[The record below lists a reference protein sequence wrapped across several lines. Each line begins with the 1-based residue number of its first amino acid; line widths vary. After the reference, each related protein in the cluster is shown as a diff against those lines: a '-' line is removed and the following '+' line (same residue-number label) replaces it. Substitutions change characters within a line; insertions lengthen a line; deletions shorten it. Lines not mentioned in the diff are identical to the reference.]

1 MINSEVF
8 LMCKVSQGNWEKS
21 KKKINRKEKK
31 KEDRGKKGELE
42 SHGLVFLLLG
52 PPLKFS
58 SLPSLLSF
66 SPSSSSSFS
75 SSSPFLRLDSSSF
88 FSLPSAMAEDKV
100 LFLPAKMCF
109 FFFSL
114 CIVWLE
120 RKLSDPEMGELKMS
134 LWFLLWRGRGWN
146 FGLGCVIFV
155 FFFFFFLF
163 ACAVVKGEVR
173 VCYFWGN
180 SGFFIKIWSLNL
192 MKNTRQVHF
201 GVDLWV
207 SVRFHFILLGR
218 DSEICF

>member
-109 FFFSL
+109 FFF
-114 CIVWLE
+114 
-120 RKLSDPEMGELKMS
+120 
-134 LWFLLWRGRGWN
+134 
-146 FGLGCVIFV
+146 
-155 FFFFFFLF
+155 FFFFLF
-163 ACAVVKGEVR
+163 VLSGWRENWVTQKWESWKCLCDFCCEEDEAGILVWDVWFVFLFFFFFCLLAQLWKARLGFVIFGGIR
-173 VCYFWGN
+173 V
-180 SGFFIKIWSLNL
+180 SL
-192 MKNTRQVHF
+192 
-201 GVDLWV
+201 
-207 SVRFHFILLGR
+207 
-218 DSEICF
+218 